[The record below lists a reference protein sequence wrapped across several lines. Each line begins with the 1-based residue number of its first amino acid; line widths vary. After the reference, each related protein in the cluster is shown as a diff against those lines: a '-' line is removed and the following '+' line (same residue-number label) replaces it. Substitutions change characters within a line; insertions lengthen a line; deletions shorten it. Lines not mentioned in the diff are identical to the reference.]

1 MVRLGPDNEAIV
13 KAKLH
18 ELRDAVAAHKAPA
31 Q

>member
-18 ELRDAVAAHKAPA
+18 ELRDAVAAQKT